1 MPKHRTVIIIL
12 TCLLIAVIFG
22 WFYQHRQSS
31 MALES
36 FQNKI
41 TVDYQRKF
49 IDLTRHYS
57 MLIDLTEAY
66 EETGSDQEELFE
78 IALNYVK
85 RIKRGCPRADKA
97 LASYS
102 GFTL

>member
-31 MALES
+31 MALDS

-57 MLIDLTEAY
+57 MLVDLTETY
-66 EETGSDQEELFE
+66 EETGL
-78 IALNYVK
+78 IKKNYLK
-85 RIKRGCPRADKA
+85 SRLIIN
-97 LASYS
+97 
-102 GFTL
+102 